1 MHSTHKKLKGI
12 ISIGSDHAGYE
23 YKTIIVSYL
32 REQGYDVVDHGCH
45 NIHSVD
51 YPDFIHPVGK
61 DIDDQRSVFG
71 IVICGSGNG
80 AAMVAN
86 KHLGV
91 RCALCWN
98 VELAQLS
105 RQHNDANVISIPA
118 RFVTS
123 EMAIEMIHAF
133 LTSSFEGGRHQ
144 RRVEKIN
151 L

>member
-1 MHSTHKKLKGI
+1 MHSTHKKLNGM
-12 ISIGSDHAGYE
+12 ISIGSDHAGNE
-23 YKTIIVSYL
+23 YKTIIINYL
-32 REQGYDVVDHGCH
+32 REHSYHVVDHGCH
-45 NIHSVD
+45 NIHSVA
-51 YPDFIHPVGK
+51 YRKCIHPVGK
-61 DIDDQRSVFG
+61 DMDDQRSVFG

-118 RFVTS
+118 RFVTA

-133 LTSSFEGGRHQ
+133 LTTPFEGGRHQ